1 MLQAFAKSGRYT
13 KSGNVVHNLH
23 CNVQRK
29 FVKQEFP

>member
-1 MLQAFAKSGRYT
+1 MLYTFAKSGKYT

-23 CNVQRK
+23 CNVQCK